1 LNGLRQKLVGLFQT
15 EHAEHLQQIRS
26 LLALIENTSPG
37 EGRVEL
43 DEIYRRAHTLKGAA
57 RVVDLKPVEQLA
69 DRLETLFSQI
79 REGSRTLDRTVT
91 GVIRQALDV
100 SEDFMAAL
108 AENRTANTDAGVQAI
123 GRLLE
128 MQPERGSSPQT
139 PSTPQLEPPPNLSS
153 PALSSS
159 TPAPAVRIESMIR
172 VNSDTLDRFGRCV
185 GQLLT
190 EIQAQ
195 NKVADALN
203 EVDLQIHSMEEKSDR
218 IRGLGAKTLQ
228 VAAREV
234 RDASA
239 SRYIAETEQ
248 ALQLLARQ
256 SRKARLLQ
264 QRSAWAIRVACEQ
277 LQQHLLA
284 ARTVPVESL
293 FEGFHKMVRDFAR
306 EEHKEIEFRMT
317 GADVLADR
325 MVMQAL
331 KNPVMH
337 LLRNAISHG
346 LETREE
352 RLANGKLPSG
362 SLLLQVKSEN
372 QRFVIEVE
380 DDGRG
385 IDLQKVGA
393 TAVKRGLIAKEK
405 LAHQSPADIA
415 RFIFEP
421 GFSTAPAVTDLSGR
435 GMGLSVVHEAVLRLR
450 GEVTLGKYTVPGC
463 ASVGTS
469 FILSVPLSIE
479 THRLL
484 LISCQNQLFG
494 VPVEGIAGL
503 FRLKTH
509 QIEMAHGKPLITLEG
524 KKYPL
529 FSLAHVLKA
538 GGEPVLERSTWLVML
553 LQAREKRAAVLVDAF
568 LAERAELIHDIGIT
582 SGISRN
588 LAGAMLQRDGTVSLV
603 LNPAG
608 LVDACGRIE
617 TSTPQQKTPTLKKPT
632 PKTPTRILLVDDS
645 ITTRQLEKNA
655 LEASGYSVQLAVDGV
670 EAFEKIKVEKPSLVI
685 SDIEMPRMSGFQ
697 LLEAIQADEET
708 RDIPV
713 IIVSSLGK
721 AEDQAK
727 GLALGA
733 AAYIVKRK
741 FDQHE
746 LLEAIAQILWE

>member
-1 LNGLRQKLVGLFQT
+1 VNALRQKLVGLFQT

-26 LLALIENTSPG
+26 LLALIENTSPC
-37 EGRVEL
+37 EGRIEL

-69 DRLETLFSQI
+69 HRLETLFSQI

-128 MQPERGSSPQT
+128 MRPARGPNPET
-139 PSTPQLEPPPNLSS
+139 PSAPRPEPPSNLSS
-153 PALSSS
+153 EALSSS
-159 TPAPAVRIESMIR
+159 VPAPAVRLESMIR

-203 EVDLQIHSMEEKSDR
+203 EVDRQIHSMEEEADR
-218 IRGLGAKTLQ
+218 IRGLDAKTLQ
-228 VAAREV
+228 AATRKV
-234 RDASA
+234 RADSD
-239 SRYIAETEQ
+239 SRHIAATEQ

-284 ARTVPVESL
+284 ARTIPAESL
-293 FEGFHKMVRDFAR
+293 FEGFHKMVRDLAR

-352 RLANGKLPSG
+352 RLAKGKSPAG
-362 SLLLQVKSEN
+362 SLLLRVKSAN

-385 IDLQKVGA
+385 IDFQKVGE
-393 TAVKRGLIAKEK
+393 TAVQRGLIAKEK
-405 LAHQSPADIA
+405 LANQSPEDIA

-435 GMGLSVVHEAVLRLR
+435 GMGLSVVYEAVLRLR
-450 GEVTLGKYTVPGC
+450 GEVTLGKHSVPGG

-484 LISCQNQLFG
+484 LVSCQSQVFG

-509 QIEMAHGKPLITLEG
+509 QIETAQENPVVALEG

-529 FSLAHVLKA
+529 FSLAHVLKI
-538 GGEPVLERSTWLVML
+538 GDEPALERSTWLVML
-553 LQAREKRAAVLVDAF
+553 LQAREKRVAVLVDAF
-568 LAERAELIHDIGIT
+568 LAERTELIHDIRIT

-603 LNPAG
+603 LNPAS

-617 TSTPQQKTPTLKKPT
+617 RPTLK
-632 PKTPTRILLVDDS
+632 PKTTRPKAPARILVVDDS
-645 ITTRQLEKNA
+645 ITTRQLQKNA
-655 LEASGYSVQLAVDGV
+655 LEASGYCVQLAVDGV
-670 EAFEKIKVEKPSLVI
+670 EALEKIKAEKPSLVI

-697 LLEAIQADEET
+697 LLEAIQANEET

-713 IIVSSLGK
+713 IIVSSLEK
-721 AEDQAK
+721 TEDQAK

-733 AAYIVKRK
+733 AAYIVKRR

-746 LLEAIAQILWE
+746 LLEAISQIL

>member
-43 DEIYRRAHTLKGAA
+43 DEIYRRAHTLKGSA

-69 DRLETLFSQI
+69 HRLETLFSQI

-108 AENRTANTDAGVQAI
+108 VENRTANTDAGVQAI

-128 MQPERGSSPQT
+128 MRPDRGSNPET
-139 PSTPQLEPPPNLSS
+139 APNLSS
-153 PALSSS
+153 SI
-159 TPAPAVRIESMIR
+159 PAPAVRIESMIR

-195 NKVADALN
+195 NKVAEALN
-203 EVDLQIHSMEEKSDR
+203 AVDLQIHSMEEKSDR

-239 SRYIAETEQ
+239 SPYIAETEQ

-284 ARTVPVESL
+284 ARTIPVESL

-337 LLRNAISHG
+337 ILRNAISHG

-352 RLANGKLPSG
+352 RLAKGKSASG
-362 SLLLQVKSEN
+362 SLLLQVRSEN

-385 IDLQKVGA
+385 IDLQKVGE
-393 TAVKRGLIAKEK
+393 TAVKRGLITKEN
-405 LAHQSPADIA
+405 LAHQSPSDIA

-450 GEVTLGKYTVPGC
+450 GEVTLGKHTVPGR

-484 LISCQNQLFG
+484 LISCQNQVFG
-494 VPVEGIAGL
+494 VPMEGIAGL

-509 QIEMAHGKPLITLEG
+509 QIETAPGNPIITLEG

-529 FSLAHVLKA
+529 FSLAQVLKIE
-538 GGEPVLERSTWLVML
+538 GEPVLERSSWLVML
-553 LQAREKRAAVLVDAF
+553 LQAREKRAAVLVDAL

-617 TSTPQQKTPTLKKPT
+617 TPT
-632 PKTPTRILLVDDS
+632 PKSPMRILVVDDS
-645 ITTRQLEKNA
+645 MTTRQLEKNT
-655 LEASGYSVQLAVDGV
+655 LEASGYSVEIAVDGV
-670 EAFEKIKVEKPSLVI
+670 EALEKIKAEKPSLVI
-685 SDIEMPRMSGFQ
+685 SDIEMPRMNGFE
-697 LLEAIQADEET
+697 LLVAIQADGEI

-713 IIVSSLGK
+713 IIVSSLDK
-721 AEDQAK
+721 TEDQAK

-733 AAYIVKRK
+733 AAYIVKGK

-746 LLEAIAQILWE
+746 LLEAIAQIL

>member
-1 LNGLRQKLVGLFQT
+1 M
-15 EHAEHLQQIRS
+15 
-26 LLALIENTSPG
+26 
-37 EGRVEL
+37 EL

-69 DRLETLFSQI
+69 HRLETLFSQI

-128 MQPERGSSPQT
+128 MRPARGSNPET
-139 PSTPQLEPPPNLSS
+139 PSTLRLETPLNLSPS
-153 PALSSS
+153 I
-159 TPAPAVRIESMIR
+159 PAPAVRLESMIR

-203 EVDLQIHSMEEKSDR
+203 EVDRQIHAMEEKSDR

-228 VAAREV
+228 VATREV
-234 RDASA
+234 RALST
-239 SRYIAETEQ
+239 SRHNAEAEQ

-352 RLANGKLPSG
+352 RLAKGKSPAG

-385 IDLQKVGA
+385 IDLQKVGE

-405 LAHQSPADIA
+405 LAHQSPSDIA

-450 GEVTLGKYTVPGC
+450 GEVTLGKHTVPAC

-484 LISCQNQLFG
+484 LISCQNQVFG

-509 QIEMAHGKPLITLEG
+509 QIEMARGKPLITLEG

-529 FSLAHVLKA
+529 FSLAHVLKIE
-538 GGEPVLERSTWLVML
+538 GEPVLERSTWLVML
-553 LQAREKRAAVLVDAF
+553 LQAQEKRAAVLVDAL

-617 TSTPQQKTPTLKKPT
+617 TPTLKQVTPT
-632 PKTPTRILLVDDS
+632 PKPPVRILVVDDS
-645 ITTRQLEKNA
+645 ITTRQLAENS
-655 LEASGYSVQLAVDGV
+655 LEAFGYSVQVAADGI
-670 EAFEKIKVEKPSLVI
+670 EALEKIKAEKPSLVI
-685 SDIEMPRMSGFQ
+685 SDIEMPRMSGFE
-697 LLEAIQADEET
+697 LLAAIQADGEI

-713 IIVSSLGK
+713 IIVSSLEK
-721 AEDQAK
+721 TEDQAK
-727 GLALGA
+727 GLAMGA

-746 LLEAIAQILWE
+746 LLEAITQIL

>member
-1 LNGLRQKLVGLFQT
+1 MNSLRQKLVGLFQT

-69 DRLETLFSQI
+69 HRLETLFSQI

-128 MQPERGSSPQT
+128 MRPARGSNPET
-139 PSTPQLEPPPNLSS
+139 PSTLRLETPLNLSPS
-153 PALSSS
+153 I
-159 TPAPAVRIESMIR
+159 PAPAVRLESMIR

-203 EVDLQIHSMEEKSDR
+203 EVDRQIHAMEEKSDR

-228 VAAREV
+228 VATREV
-234 RDASA
+234 RALST
-239 SRYIAETEQ
+239 SRHNAEAEQ

-352 RLANGKLPSG
+352 RLAKGKSPAG

-385 IDLQKVGA
+385 IDLQKVGE

-405 LAHQSPADIA
+405 LAHQSPSDIA

-450 GEVTLGKYTVPGC
+450 GEVTLGKHTVPAC

-484 LISCQNQLFG
+484 LISCQNQVFG

-509 QIEMAHGKPLITLEG
+509 QIEMARGKPLITLEG

-529 FSLAHVLKA
+529 FSLAHVLKIE
-538 GGEPVLERSTWLVML
+538 GEPVLERSTWLVML
-553 LQAREKRAAVLVDAF
+553 LQAQEKRAAVLVDAL

-617 TSTPQQKTPTLKKPT
+617 TPTLKQVTPT
-632 PKTPTRILLVDDS
+632 PKPPVRILVVDDS
-645 ITTRQLEKNA
+645 ITTRQLAENS
-655 LEASGYSVQLAVDGV
+655 LEAFGYSVQVAADGI
-670 EAFEKIKVEKPSLVI
+670 EALEKIKAEKPSLVI
-685 SDIEMPRMSGFQ
+685 SDIEMPRMSGFE
-697 LLEAIQADEET
+697 LLAAIQADGEI

-713 IIVSSLGK
+713 IIVSSLEK
-721 AEDQAK
+721 TEDQAK
-727 GLALGA
+727 GLAMGA

-746 LLEAIAQILWE
+746 LLEAITQIL